1 MSSAVATFQP
11 RRSAPSLASAESRER
26 WVQRRVGAVW
36 GLLIL
41 NAITFAPGMPL
52 IVPIPHRIG
61 EIISQGALP
70 LALFLALSVNRRVM
84 VRPSVLLCL
93 VSLLVIEA
101 LVTTLEQVHLGSVYR
116 IFRYTEFVATL
127 WLLTPWWGRRDL
139 LLLRYHLVWLWVLL
153 GSVILGLLIHP
164 GRALS
169 GGRLL
174 DLFWPV
180 AATEVGHYAAVV
192 IGLSVVLWL
201 GGRQRG
207 RVTLCVV
214 VIAGVILY
222 LNHTRTALIAMVAGI
237 LIAGMSLFA
246 TRERARK
253 FFAVVGVVVSIG
265 VMTAASV
272 VATWLARGQDTEALT
287 SLTGRTDFWTMVLH
301 VPRDRF
307 LEIFG
312 FGLTNT
318 SVDGLPIDSNWLV
331 AYMQMGLFGVV
342 VCAAIMLLLLVTAF
356 FQPPSTE
363 RALAFFLITYCLVA
377 SFTQVGFADVTTYLL
392 EVTLAASLLVPS
404 VASRRPESGS

>member
-11 RRSAPSLASAESRER
+11 RRSAPSLASAETRER
-26 WVQRRVGAVW
+26 WVRRRVGTVW

-41 NAITFAPGMPL
+41 NAITFTAGTPL
-52 IVPIPHRIG
+52 VVPIPHRVG
-61 EIISQGALP
+61 QVISQGALP
-70 LALFLALSVNRRVM
+70 LALLLALTVNRRVM
-84 VRPSVLLCL
+84 VRPNVFLCL

-116 IFRYTEFVATL
+116 IFRFSEYVAAL

-139 LLLRYHLVWLWVLL
+139 LLLRYHLRWLWVLL
-153 GSVILGLLIHP
+153 GSVILGILVHP
-164 GRALS
+164 GRAL
-169 GGRLL
+169 GGSRLI

-180 AATEVGHYAAVV
+180 PATEVGHYAAVV
-192 IGLSVVLWL
+192 IGLTVVLWL

-207 RVTLCVV
+207 RITLCVV
-214 VIAGVILY
+214 VIAGAIL
-222 LNHTRTALIAMVAGI
+222 LLSHTRTALIAMVAGI

-246 TRERARK
+246 TRDRARK
-253 FFAVVGVVVSIG
+253 FFAVIGVVVSVAVI
-265 VMTAASV
+265 TAASV
-272 VATWLARGQDTEALT
+272 ITTWLVRGQDTQELT
-287 SLTGRTDFWTMVLH
+287 SLTGRVSFWTMVVH
-301 VPRDRF
+301 FPRDRF
-307 LEIFG
+307 QEIFG
-312 FGLTNT
+312 FGLSNT
-318 SVDGLPIDSNWLV
+318 SVNGLPIDSNWLV
-331 AYMQMGLFGVV
+331 AYMQMGLFGVI

-404 VASRRPESGS
+404 VASRRPG